1 MQQQNTSNGE
11 LFPALVVYCRH
22 TEQQFNQITPER
34 KEVLLQIAVYMLENL
49 SKNRYVQLNFICVQ
63 NSRRSHFGQ
72 VWAKIASLYY
82 GIKGVDIFSGGT
94 EVSALN
100 TNAAA
105 ALQRAGIQITKTGE
119 GQNPGYTVHAGE
131 NLPAFTIYSKLY
143 DDVAN
148 PQTHFAAV
156 MVCGEGDEECPLVN
170 GADKRFLTPYPDPK
184 KYDDTEQQD
193 AMYDECCRQI
203 AREVLFVFSFV
214 KQHNG

>member
-22 TEQQFNQITPER
+22 TEQQFDIITPER
-34 KEVLLQIAVYMLENL
+34 KEVLLQIAAYMLQNL
-49 SKNRYVQLNFICVQ
+49 DNNGKAQLNFICVQ

-72 VWAKIASLYY
+72 VWAKIASFYY
-82 GIKGVDIFSGGT
+82 GIKGVDVFSGGT

-100 TNAAA
+100 ANAAA

-119 GQNPGYTVHAGE
+119 GPNPDYTVNTGE

-143 DDVAN
+143 DDVDN
-148 PQTHFAAV
+148 PQNGFAAV
-156 MVCGEGDEECPLVN
+156 MVCGEGDEACPLVN

-184 KYDDTEQQD
+184 KFDGTVQQD
-193 AMYDECCRQI
+193 AMYDERCQQI
-203 AREVLFVFSFV
+203 AREVLFIFSFV